1 MAAGRALTD
10 GEYHATIYD
19 VVVDPEY
26 QRRGVGSRVMSELL
40 ARLPVWRVLLV
51 AGREVQPFYRRLG
64 FESYAYCDDKVDQ
77 EAILDHGGLSRGL
90 LLRRRSQHQ
99 NAQGNDRAEIRAD
112 QALPEW
118 TPAEWINA
126 LVAKLGE
133 GAFHSAQFLQAIRAV
148 FPGSAADSMEQ
159 FKYAMIAV
167 AAVAMDAVEALEEER
182 P

>member
-64 FESYAYCDDKVDQ
+64 FESYDNVMAR
-77 EAILDHGGLSRGL
+77 LDRTRLFDH
-90 LLRRRSQHQ
+90 
-99 NAQGNDRAEIRAD
+99 
-112 QALPEW
+112 
-118 TPAEWINA
+118 
-126 LVAKLGE
+126 
-133 GAFHSAQFLQAIRAV
+133 
-148 FPGSAADSMEQ
+148 
-159 FKYAMIAV
+159 
-167 AAVAMDAVEALEEER
+167 
-182 P
+182 